1 MKAYN
6 ISEINKNTIVFILC
20 LIFIAGFSSC
30 KYSTEP
36 EGTSQSVVTHSSQKM
51 LVVKGYFVAKNGDD
65 LNDGSEAHPWL
76 TITKAVNTLVAG
88 DTVYIRAGTYSEIVR
103 IKNSGTA
110 GNVIAI
116 KGYPGEEAI
125 IDGKSFPGWYGVLS
139 IQGKEYIS
147 IENLEIRNN
156 DQGWGVLVENSGTI
170 AASNITLLNL
180 KVHDAAGETIQIRG
194 IAHDIL
200 VENCT
205 VYNGLG
211 DYSGI
216 DIYTYPVE
224 GENRPHH
231 ITVKGCTAYNFN
243 LHGFPGAG
251 IGSEQADDLTI
262 INNTI
267 YNSQLG
273 IDIGSG
279 DRNFIANNLVYS
291 CETGIALSSNENS
304 EVKNN
309 IIHDILSEGIYCYYW
324 SANKE
329 GHSGNK
335 WHDNIIYNING
346 RGIYESNVK
355 GNSGTEGLSS
365 NQQYYNNLFYNIGS
379 VLYFKGTTELK
390 FYNNTVYMNNGS
402 NALQLAD
409 TALNANIR
417 NNIFSISGSRVPI
430 TTDAG
435 SLSRLIMDY
444 NCYQNRN
451 GTVTNTDAHSIV
463 ADPLFVNVNSADY
476 HLQSSSP
483 CINAG
488 IDLGIPF
495 IGSKPDMGAYETSYS
510 TYVK

>member
-1 MKAYN
+1 
-6 ISEINKNTIVFILC
+6 
-20 LIFIAGFSSC
+20 
-30 KYSTEP
+30 
-36 EGTSQSVVTHSSQKM
+36 
-51 LVVKGYFVAKNGDD
+51 
-65 LNDGSEAHPWL
+65 
-76 TITKAVNTLVAG
+76 
-88 DTVYIRAGTYSEIVR
+88 
-103 IKNSGTA
+103 
-110 GNVIAI
+110 
-116 KGYPGEEAI
+116 
-125 IDGKSFPGWYGVLS
+125 
-139 IQGKEYIS
+139 
-147 IENLEIRNN
+147 
-156 DQGWGVLVENSGTI
+156 
-170 AASNITLLNL
+170 
-180 KVHDAAGETIQIRG
+180 
-194 IAHDIL
+194 
-200 VENCT
+200 
-205 VYNGLG
+205 
-211 DYSGI
+211 
-216 DIYTYPVE
+216 
-224 GENRPHH
+224 
-231 ITVKGCTAYNFN
+231 
-243 LHGFPGAG
+243 
-251 IGSEQADDLTI
+251 
-262 INNTI
+262 
-267 YNSQLG
+267 
-273 IDIGSG
+273 
-279 DRNFIANNLVYS
+279 
-291 CETGIALSSNENS
+291 
-304 EVKNN
+304 
-309 IIHDILSEGIYCYYW
+309 
-324 SANKE
+324 
-329 GHSGNK
+329 
-335 WHDNIIYNING
+335 
-346 RGIYESNVK
+346 VK